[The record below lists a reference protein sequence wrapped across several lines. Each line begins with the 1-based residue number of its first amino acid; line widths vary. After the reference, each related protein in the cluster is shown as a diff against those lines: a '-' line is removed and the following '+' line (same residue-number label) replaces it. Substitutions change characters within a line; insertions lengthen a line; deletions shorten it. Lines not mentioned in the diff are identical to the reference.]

1 MNQPWLT
8 TSDWPVRAFDSNAAK
23 NSAASATSSTV
34 VNSQMTFAARHAW
47 TSKEAA
53 TTPGQTKPCFLPGLG
68 TSWVPA
74 RSLWQQQNTADN
86 KGRDDKRGERTAEG
100 KTAITD
106 RLVQKVSDS
115 GA

>member
-1 MNQPWLT
+1 MTCPELQDQQG
-8 TSDWPVRAFDSNAAK
+8 SRDNAW
-23 NSAASATSSTV
+23 
-34 VNSQMTFAARHAW
+34 ARRSHVSW
-47 TSKEAA
+47 
-53 TTPGQTKPCFLPGLG
+53 PGLG

-74 RSLWQQQNTADN
+74 RSLWQQQNKADN